1 MFTRVFTVCH
11 SFGLT
16 RKRSAKACFDEVKWK
31 ARPILE
37 PFHVASMWMESRLSL
52 SFSTYF
58 YCPYLSLFFFCLLLS
73 ITHYCFP
80 FSLSLPLLS
89 ISLSLPLLSISLSL
103 SLSLSLFILLLL
115 FLFYYSFSSI
125 SLFTY
130 FSVSFF
136 LSLCHTIDFSH
147 FVSLFLIL
155 FLFFLALFTYFVSLC
170 SCCGLLFL
178 LFSIFLNLLD
188 CLWLTQC
195 IPVCLFIFPTI
206 TFCLWICVTLKF
218 LIHSSSITL
227 LNRFYLISV
236 QLSVTSCNTP
246 PQRHKL

>member
-103 SLSLSLFILLLL
+103 SLSLFILLLL

-178 LFSIFLNLLD
+178 LFSIFLYLLD

-206 TFCLWICVTLKF
+206 TFCLWICVTLKL
-218 LIHSSSITL
+218 LIHSYSITL

>member
-58 YCPYLSLFFFCLLLS
+58 YCPYLSLSLFLLS
-73 ITHYCFP
+73 LTIYHTLLFP
-80 FSLSLPLLS
+80 VLSLSTSFVHLSLYLFCPSLSL
-89 ISLSLPLLSISLSL
+89 
-103 SLSLSLFILLLL
+103 
-115 FLFYYSFSSI
+115 

-178 LFSIFLNLLD
+178 LFSIFLYLLD
-188 CLWLTQC
+188 CLWLT
-195 IPVCLFIFPTI
+195 
-206 TFCLWICVTLKF
+206 
-218 LIHSSSITL
+218 
-227 LNRFYLISV
+227 
-236 QLSVTSCNTP
+236 
-246 PQRHKL
+246 